1 MEKATADEV
10 EAVLAHELG
19 HWARSHP
26 TKLLC
31 LSQAHLLFTL
41 SLLRFFLG
49 NSGLLRSFRFP
60 AATSAN
66 PPIIVA
72 FLLSQLVMSPLDALF
87 MLTVNAVTRRFEYEA
102 DRFAAEI
109 GGPEM
114 GRQLQFALKRLHVT
128 NASTINH
135 DWLCVRDPAFAWS
148 AQRKSANLSIL
159 PPAATRPITTA
170 IRPCPS
176 GSARSTTLSPTA
188 RPARRSASSVTPR
201 PRETCKGSSQACVAR
216 DGVHQMCAR
225 LSELFQLASSSPMP
239 ACSREALMG
248 RERGVH
254 KV

>member
-1 MEKATADEV
+1 MEKASADEV

-60 AATSAN
+60 AATAAN

-109 GGPEM
+109 GGAEM

-135 DWLCVRDPAFAWS
+135 DWLYAPSRLVTSFRIEMPKLKCLALPG
-148 AQRKSANLSIL
+148 
-159 PPAATRPITTA
+159 PPAATRPTTTVT
-170 IRPCPS
+170 RPCPR
-176 GSARSTTLSPTA
+176 GFARSTSLWPTVS
-188 RPARRSASSVTPR
+188 RPARLFASRATQR
-201 PRETCKGSSQACVAR
+201 PRR
-216 DGVHQMCAR
+216 I
-225 LSELFQLASSSPMP
+225 
-239 ACSREALMG
+239 SR
-248 RERGVH
+248 RRS
-254 KV
+254 